1 MRHIGAVALLRC
13 LSDTCL
19 CAGGAQGRTASAHR
33 ARAQKSRHAVD
44 YTVAAALL
52 VALQAWYR
60 SEDGQLQT
68 DERTAVSAAL
78 AEYGMRDPAERVQL
92 LVTTTLCGIAQRAG
106 FIRGATEALPGA
118 LFTGGP
124 SAMTAALA
132 LPERVKHLL
141 PAYAALNDFDQGAI
155 RAAVDAHQRIS
166 AVCCGEAPPQVLSG
180 LRLDAMQA
188 AVAAWMC
195 LKAGSPSTARNLEPH
210 PVDPYIEE
218 LLGRYASAIAAPD
231 APLVPHKHVVAAA
244 EVPFVAFDLL
254 RAQCCGSHP
263 LFDADVIAPHLSDGG
278 SDPDTAAVLHATLR
292 VAALVSHV
300 MPHSVMTIL
309 RSEQTVEDVLLSEL
323 GGGPRHASHVG
334 PHLAFS
340 GLAAAGR
347 CALQPG
353 SPLSATR
360 AVLAGLRALCAAA
373 LDACLPYD
381 GDASGVWTID
391 CTALHAAMRH
401 AAPRVSQNN
410 AGSGSTAS
418 AVRFASLCEHAL
430 ISRLSV
436 FCGVVEVPQAGV

>member
-1 MRHIGAVALLRC
+1 
-13 LSDTCL
+13 
-19 CAGGAQGRTASAHR
+19 
-33 ARAQKSRHAVD
+33 VD

-52 VALQAWYR
+52 VALQAWHR
-60 SEDGQLQT
+60 SEVGQLPA
-68 DERTAVSAAL
+68 DERAAL
-78 AEYGMRDPAERVQL
+78 ADYGVRDPAERVQL
-92 LVTTTLCGIAQRAG
+92 LVTITLCGIAQRAG

-118 LFTGGP
+118 MFTGGP
-124 SAMTAALA
+124 SAMAAALA
-132 LPERVKHLL
+132 LPERLKHLL

-155 RAAVDAHQRIS
+155 RAAVDAYQRIG
-166 AVCCGEAPPQVLSG
+166 AVRCGEAPPQVLSG
-180 LRLDAMQA
+180 LRLDAMKA

-218 LLGRYASAIAAPD
+218 LLGCYTAALTAPD
-231 APLVPHKHVVAAA
+231 APLVPHKHLVTASDA
-244 EVPFVAFDLL
+244 PFLAFDLL
-254 RAQCCGSHP
+254 RAQCCCTHP
-263 LFDADVIAPHLSDGG
+263 LFDADVIAPHLSDGD

-292 VAALVSHV
+292 ISALVSHV

-323 GGGPRHASHVG
+323 GGGARHASHVG

-373 LDACLPYD
+373 RDACLPYD

-391 CTALHAAMRH
+391 CTAVHAAMRH
-401 AAPRVSQNN
+401 AAPRISQNN
-410 AGSGSTAS
+410 GGGGSTAA
-418 AVRFASLCEHAL
+418 AVRFASLCEHVMV
-430 ISRLSV
+430 SRLSV
-436 FCGVVEVPQAGV
+436 SCGVVHVPHEGL